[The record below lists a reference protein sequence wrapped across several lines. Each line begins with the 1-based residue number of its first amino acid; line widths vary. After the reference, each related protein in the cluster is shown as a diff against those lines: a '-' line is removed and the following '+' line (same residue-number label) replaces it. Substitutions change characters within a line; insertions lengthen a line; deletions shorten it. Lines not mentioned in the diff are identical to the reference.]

1 VLAWTRGRRKS
12 FPAYSKTS
20 TNASRDYKLNV
31 TTVRTSKLTLTY
43 LVVVLGSDLKSLD
56 ASIHLSSTIIAKSTK
71 KSKKAKKQPAEDS
84 VEDDAEAVL
93 VDVLISL
100 LSHKSSTLRAAVE
113 TVFRGVCSFLQ
124 PSAIKVF
131 ADILTVNAN
140 DLMETKGMIKVPG
153 AHLTLVYL
161 SLTALRI

>member
-1 VLAWTRGRRKS
+1 M
-12 FPAYSKTS
+12 
-20 TNASRDYKLNV
+20 
-31 TTVRTSKLTLTY
+31 
-43 LVVVLGSDLKSLD
+43 
-56 ASIHLSSTIIAKSTK
+56 
-71 KSKKAKKQPAEDS
+71 
-84 VEDDAEAVL
+84 
-93 VDVLISL
+93 LISL

-140 DLMETKGMIKVPG
+140 DLMETKGMIKAPG

-161 SLTALRI
+161 SLTELRI